1 MSLPLWQPLR
11 DAMSA
16 EVRNA
21 GDRAVTAFVT
31 LALVVLAL
39 GFGVAAGLAAL
50 VPVMGFSGAALVF
63 AALFAVMGL
72 MVHLAGR
79 ARAARRAERI
89 ARARQRAMA
98 DFATLSTGARA
109 ARPLLPVLAF
119 VLIFALMRGP

>member
-50 VPVMGFSGAALVF
+50 VPVMGFCPNLCPDAGPLTG
-63 AALFAVMGL
+63 MGR
-72 MVHLAGR
+72 H
-79 ARAARRAERI
+79 
-89 ARARQRAMA
+89 
-98 DFATLSTGARA
+98 
-109 ARPLLPVLAF
+109 
-119 VLIFALMRGP
+119 